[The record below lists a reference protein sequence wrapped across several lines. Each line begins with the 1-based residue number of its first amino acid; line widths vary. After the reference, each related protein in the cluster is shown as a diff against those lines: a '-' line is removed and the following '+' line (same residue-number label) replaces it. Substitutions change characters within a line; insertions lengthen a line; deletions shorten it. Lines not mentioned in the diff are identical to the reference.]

1 METISGQG
9 SWIRLTLWPNASH
22 FKPSGKVLFSS
33 LKKRLVDAATPAWGL
48 ESVVTQWLSLCS
60 LCRVWTSKTQQSC
73 EKDDFKSM
81 ICNMDPLHVCHCCT
95 RVELSIKKPS
105 KRNQFVEKHSN
116 LSKHKPCQHCT
127 LVGHRTYDF
136 NSCHVLLACS
146 QMQGLLPQRR
156 IGCADSRN
164 LESLIASLHSW
175 AKISVSTTE
184 YSQNQDVKS
193 WQ

>member
-1 METISGQG
+1 
-9 SWIRLTLWPNASH
+9 
-22 FKPSGKVLFSS
+22 
-33 LKKRLVDAATPAWGL
+33 
-48 ESVVTQWLSLCS
+48 
-60 LCRVWTSKTQQSC
+60 
-73 EKDDFKSM
+73 
-81 ICNMDPLHVCHCCT
+81 MDPLHVCHCCT

-175 AKISVSTTE
+175 AKISSFEAMPGSTQQRFPLQRLCSFSGFWQLHPFCAQCTLLVSL
-184 YSQNQDVKS
+184 KS
-193 WQ
+193 VAV